1 MKRLAV
7 LILVAAATAV
17 NAFWNFNHFRSYES
31 RDLMDDIEFIMEK
44 NEKPNCVTCGKI
56 EKCRWHT
63 IKLTKEEEIEL
74 LKEYIRENYI
84 GCIGLNPY
92 DDGTYES
99 RRFVDIVKR
108 LELLTGNRYIHEEL
122 RDEVEKECKKLE
134 RLYEKIYERNG
145 LITTDYFKRLSKEK
159 QEALKKSFEV
169 GCEGLHHR
177 KLIKE
182 CRKRCFNE

>member
-1 MKRLAV
+1 MLITNKSEQCLCWTLWRLAV
-7 LILVAAATAV
+7 LILVMAATAV
-17 NAFWNFNHFRSYES
+17 NAFWHFNSWGEYES

-56 EKCRWHT
+56 EKCRWHW

-84 GCIGLNPY
+84 GCIGLNSY

-99 RRFVDIVKR
+99 RRFVGFIKR

-122 RDEVEKECKKLE
+122 RDEVD
-134 RLYEKIYERNG
+134 
-145 LITTDYFKRLSKEK
+145 ITALTKPLLLLGDRSTVSFTAAYSGILS
-159 QEALKKSFEV
+159 
-169 GCEGLHHR
+169 R
-177 KLIKE
+177 
-182 CRKRCFNE
+182 